1 MMMFKDN
8 LKIMLTEVS
17 MIPQDMGLVKLIQC
31 RKNMKEGVSI
41 LVRIALSSQ
50 CNKEMT

>member
-17 MIPQDMGLVKLIQC
+17 MIPQDMDLLMLIQC
-31 RKNMKEGVSI
+31 RKSMKEGVSI
-41 LVRIALSSQ
+41 SVRIVLSSQ